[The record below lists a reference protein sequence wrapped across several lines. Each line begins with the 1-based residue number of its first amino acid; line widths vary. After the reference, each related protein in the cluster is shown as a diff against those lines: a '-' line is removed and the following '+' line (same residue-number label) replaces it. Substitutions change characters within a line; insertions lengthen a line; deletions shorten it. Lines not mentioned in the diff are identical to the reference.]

1 MGCCVSRALNTL
13 GLFCLLSAPAPATLF
28 PLRLRSVSS
37 VLPDCDSV
45 TLARQLPQSMGS
57 SGHGSGCHAL
67 LQGVFPTQGSS
78 PGLQHCRRILY
89 HLSTREACQTEGP
102 GLGWCGQWGRG
113 WARLTAAGVRPGLR
127 PACLPQASPL
137 PACPRPPPGLQEE
150 RRALE
155 TAWGRG

>member
-1 MGCCVSRALNTL
+1 M
-13 GLFCLLSAPAPATLF
+13 
-28 PLRLRSVSS
+28 
-37 VLPDCDSV
+37 

-127 PACLPQASPL
+127 PACLPQASPRAARGEAGSGDCL
-137 PACPRPPPGLQEE
+137 GEGLRGFPFCAPSPHPAMGLQEFPSS
-150 RRALE
+150 LE
-155 TAWGRG
+155 NFAAQHWGSGRGQGGKGILS